1 MREMPEPLSFRR
13 HPGMPVAFS
22 GRGHPLTIAHTAEY
36 LLIGDTHPKTVAQ
49 IDEQLDGLPGLEQSP
64 RLFYSLSIFSK
75 RRPLG
80 PTARPVLV
88 IVAEHGT
95 LMTPQGPVTTANRP
109 RDLLS
114 RFGFGEAR
122 PKDVR
127 VCAYHSGT
135 YHNLGMHELPED
147 DAAVLNFIGGF
158 LAKALPGAQ
167 PLDLTQAD
175 LRTFPDGQATWANAL
190 PDADNRA

>member
-1 MREMPEPLSFRR
+1 MKESPVPISFRR

-22 GRGHPLTIAHTAEY
+22 SHGYPVTMVRTEEY

-49 IDEQLDGLPGLEQSP
+49 IEEQLDGLPGLEQSP
-64 RLFYSLSIFSK
+64 RLFYSLSFFSK

-95 LMTPQGPVTTANRP
+95 LMTPQGPVTTVNRP
-109 RDLLS
+109 RSLLS
-114 RFGFGEAR
+114 RIGFGDGR

-127 VCAYHSGT
+127 ICAYHSDA

-147 DAAVLNFIGGF
+147 DEALLSFIVGF
-158 LAKALPGAQ
+158 FSKAWPQAD
-167 PLDLTQAD
+167 PLDLSTAD
-175 LRTFPDGQATWANAL
+175 TRTLPDGNATWKSVL
-190 PDADNRA
+190 